1 MCVCGICLYVAVK
14 QMQGQSVLDQPQLTV
29 STDSADDI
37 TGIDDDDDDP
47 VAGKYFILQHWL
59 VLS

>member
-1 MCVCGICLYVAVK
+1 MCMCGICLYVAVK

-37 TGIDDDDDDP
+37 TGIDDDDGDP
-47 VAGKYFILQHWL
+47 VAGKYFVLQHCV